1 MTFNSTTMTKQI
13 FSLMIAATLVVSCGQ
28 KDNNQTVDQLIAAK
42 NNKELQARKATIQ
55 ADLAKIEAALATLNV
70 RKEEALVSVATL
82 KDTVFNH
89 YLDIQGSVET
99 KENIL
104 IQPEMPGT
112 LVALNVK
119 AGQRVSKG
127 QLLARVDDGG
137 SSQQVASLETQYQLA
152 KTTFERQKNLWSQKI
167 GSEIQY
173 LQAQTQM
180 LSLQRSV
187 AQAKAMLSKTEIR
200 APFSGTIDEVFVER
214 GQVVS
219 AGPQGLMRIVNL
231 NNMYVSTSIPES
243 YIGKL
248 KVGTQVDVFLTSLNK
263 NYKGKVR
270 QIGNFINPNNRSFG
284 IEVSIPNPENL
295 LRPNQVAKLK
305 VIDYTVKNAIVVPSN
320 VIQEDGKG
328 NQFVF
333 VATNSDGKT
342 ATAKKAMVTIG
353 KSSDNVTEIL
363 SGLSANDIIVIEGVN
378 TISEEMKLNFYYFN
392 SRKNKL
398 CHIKIK
404 NSAFQV
410 GQLTIVSRCIS

>member
-1 MTFNSTTMTKQI
+1 MKSNRTLMTTKI
-13 FSLMIAATLVVSCGQ
+13 LPLIIASALVVSCGDKQ
-28 KDNNQTVDQLIAAK
+28 NNQTVDQLIASK
-42 NNKELQARKATIQ
+42 NNKELQAKKALIQ
-55 ADLAKIEAALATLNV
+55 ADLAKIDAALATLNV
-70 RKEEALVSVATL
+70 KKEEALVSVLTL
-82 KDTVFNH
+82 KDTLFNH
-89 YLDIQGSVET
+89 YLDIQGSVNT

-112 LVALNVK
+112 LVMLNAK
-119 AGQRVSKG
+119 AGQHVSKG
-127 QLLARVDDGG
+127 QILARVDDGG

-152 KTTFERQKNLWSQKI
+152 KTTFERQKNLWNQKI

-187 AQAKAMLSKTEIR
+187 AQAKAMLAKTVIR

-219 AGPQGLMRIVNL
+219 AGAQGLMRIVNL

-270 QIGNFINPNNRSFG
+270 QVGNFINPNNRSFG

-305 VIDYTVKNAIVVPSN
+305 VIDYTAKNAIVVPTN
-320 VIQEDGKG
+320 VIQEDGEG
-328 NQFVF
+328 NKFVF
-333 VATNSDGKT
+333 VAINSNGKT
-342 ATAKKAMVTIG
+342 ATAKKVLVSTG

-363 SGLSANDIIVIEGVN
+363 TGLSANDIIVTEGVN
-378 TISEEMKLNFYYFN
+378 TISEGMKLNF
-392 SRKNKL
+392 
-398 CHIKIK
+398 
-404 NSAFQV
+404 
-410 GQLTIVSRCIS
+410 

>member
-1 MTFNSTTMTKQI
+1 MTSNRKPMTKKI
-13 FSLMIAATLVVSCGQ
+13 LPLLIAATLIVSCGE
-28 KDNNQTVDQLIAAK
+28 KNNNQTVDQLIAAK
-42 NNKELQARKATIQ
+42 NNKELQARKAVIQ
-55 ADLAKIEAALATLNV
+55 ADLAKIDAALATLNV
-70 RKEEALVSVATL
+70 KKEEALVSVMTL
-82 KDTVFNH
+82 KDTLFNH
-89 YLDIQGSVET
+89 YLDIQGSVNT

-104 IQPEMPGT
+104 IQPEIPGT
-112 LVALNVK
+112 LVVLNAK
-119 AGQRVSKG
+119 AGQHVSKG

-152 KTTFERQKNLWSQKI
+152 KTTFERQKNLWNQKI

-187 AQAKAMLSKTEIR
+187 AQAKAMLAKTEIR

-219 AGPQGLMRIVNL
+219 AGAQGLMRIVNL
-231 NNMYVSTSIPES
+231 NNMYVSTSVPES

-270 QIGNFINPNNRSFG
+270 QVGNFINPNNRSFG

-305 VIDYTVKNAIVVPSN
+305 VIDYTAKNAIVVPTN
-320 VIQEDGKG
+320 VIQEDGEG
-328 NQFVF
+328 NKFVF
-333 VATNSDGKT
+333 VAINSNGKT
-342 ATAKKAMVTIG
+342 ATAKKIIVTTG

-363 SGLSANDIIVIEGVN
+363 TGLSANDIIVTEGVN
-378 TISEEMKLNFYYFN
+378 TISEGMKLNF
-392 SRKNKL
+392 
-398 CHIKIK
+398 
-404 NSAFQV
+404 
-410 GQLTIVSRCIS
+410 

>member
-1 MTFNSTTMTKQI
+1 MKYNITPMTKLI
-13 FSLMIAATLVVSCGQ
+13 FPLLVATSLIVSCGDKQ
-28 KDNNQTVDQLIAAK
+28 NDQTVDQLIAAK
-42 NNKELQARKATIQ
+42 NNKELQARKAVIQ
-55 ADLAKIEAALATLNV
+55 ADLAKIDAALATLNV
-70 RKEEALVSVATL
+70 RKEEALVSVLTL

-89 YLDIQGSVET
+89 YLDIQGSVNT

-112 LVALNVK
+112 LIALNVK

-214 GQVVS
+214 GQVVA

-231 NNMYVSTSIPES
+231 NNMYVSTSVPES

-333 VATNSDGKT
+333 VASNSNGKT
-342 ATAKKAMVTIG
+342 ATAKKAMVTTG

-378 TISEEMKLNFYYFN
+378 TISEGMKLNF
-392 SRKNKL
+392 
-398 CHIKIK
+398 
-404 NSAFQV
+404 
-410 GQLTIVSRCIS
+410 